1 MIAIDTN
8 VLLRYLLDDD
18 KKQSKRVAKLINE
31 SESVLITD
39 IVLVETLWTLKGNKY
54 KLSKDGIIQVLNR
67 LFEEPNL
74 YFEDDQTVWRALSD
88 FRKVIPTRGKALDF
102 PDTLIINKAKYLAES
117 MNHSMDGVYSF
128 DLAAQQIPGAK
139 KL

>member
-1 MIAIDTN
+1 
-8 VLLRYLLDDD
+8 
-18 KKQSKRVAKLINE
+18 
-31 SESVLITD
+31 VLITD

-88 FRKVIPTRGKALDF
+88 FRKAIPTRGKALDF